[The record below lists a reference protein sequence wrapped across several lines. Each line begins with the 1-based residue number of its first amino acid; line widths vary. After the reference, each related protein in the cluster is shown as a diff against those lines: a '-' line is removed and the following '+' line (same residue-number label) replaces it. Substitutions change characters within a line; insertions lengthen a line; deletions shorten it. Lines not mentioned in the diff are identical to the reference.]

1 MRKLLRGEG
10 RAPQVMITDKFGS
23 SDAAKRDIMPG
34 VEHRSHKGLDNC
46 GFYLSIAKA
55 CFRHRIASRQ
65 TEFVIRDASTT

>member
-34 VEHRSHKGLDNC
+34 FEHRSHKGLDNC